1 MLNLIKY
8 ELRGKFLSIVGICL
22 TVIIGNL
29 FLLTKVGSWE
39 IGVPV
44 LSTFLGASAVVNK
57 YLSSLTLMSDYLYDE
72 QGYLLFTLPQSGV
85 SIMLSR
91 LLAAVAQMSMVAI
104 VAIAM
109 FCLVDQGKVVKA
121 LLRHVEIREL
131 LYSVVMYLWTIISL
145 LTSIYFC
152 LVIGKIA
159 LKGKKIG
166 KIGSF
171 IIFILLSVGHNGVT
185 FIIEN
190 FFPQSVQLDSISTIT
205 INIGTTIF
213 DMAAFAMLF
222 WATSYLLENKV
233 EV

>member
-8 ELRGKFLSIVGICL
+8 ELRGNFLSIAGICL
-22 TVIIGNL
+22 TLIIGNL
-29 FLLTKVGSWE
+29 FLLTKVGAWE

-44 LSTFLGASAVVNK
+44 LSTFLGVGALIVMF
-57 YLSSLTLMSDYLYDE
+57 LSSLTLMSDYLYDE

-91 LLAAVAQMSMVAI
+91 LLAAVAQMMLVSI
-104 VAIAM
+104 VGIVM
-109 FCLVDQGKVVKA
+109 FSLVDQEKVMKV
-121 LLRHVEIREL
+121 LLRHVAVSEL
-131 LYSVVMYLWTIISL
+131 LYSALMYLWMIIST
-145 LTSIYFC
+145 LTVIYFS
-152 LVIGKIA
+152 LVVGKIA
-159 LKGKKIG
+159 LRGKKLG

-190 FFPQSVQLDSISTIT
+190 FFPQSIQLDSISTIT

-213 DMAAFAMLF
+213 DVVAFVILF
-222 WATSYLLENKV
+222 LITSYLLENKV
-233 EV
+233 EL